1 VTTVAGSSSAAGSAD
16 GIGTAA
22 LFAYPKG
29 VAVDAAGNVYV
40 ADTNNAT
47 IRKITSG
54 GSVTTIAG
62 MAGAHDSVD
71 GVGSAAR
78 LAYPQG
84 ITLDGAGNLYV
95 TESFRVRRISPSGEV
110 TTIAGSG
117 Q

>member
-71 GVGSAAR
+71 GGGLRRDSHIRRGLRWTAR
-78 LAYPQG
+78 A
-84 ITLDGAGNLYV
+84 TCM
-95 TESFRVRRISPSGEV
+95 
-110 TTIAGSG
+110 
-117 Q
+117 